1 MTFSVGDAETLDQ
14 ASPDVR
20 AAKAA
25 LAVSLRESARAEAP
39 YRHWDLSNIFGA
51 ETVSELTGLPF
62 PAPDLGGVSGTREL
76 HNNTRR
82 YFDQANI
89 EAFPVCRTIAETFQD
104 PETVKLIAEAT
115 GANLDGCY
123 LRIEYAQDIDGFWLA
138 PHTDLGVKK
147 LTMLYYLGD
156 EGQSDL
162 GTDIYTDGETWAKRS
177 TFSADCALVFVPS
190 DNTWHGFSPRS
201 IKGVRKSV
209 IINYVTD
216 EWRAREQLSYPNQP
230 IRT

>member
-1 MTFSVGDAETLDQ
+1 MTSNAGDAEILDQ
-14 ASPDVR
+14 ASTGVE

-25 LAVSLRESARAEAP
+25 LAASLKGAPRSEAP

-51 ETVSELTGLPF
+51 ETVAALSSLPF
-62 PAPDLGGVSGTREL
+62 PAPELGGVSGAREL

-82 YFDQANI
+82 YFDQDNI
-89 EAFPVCRTIAETFQD
+89 AAFPVCRTIAETFQD
-104 PETVKLIAEAT
+104 DDVVSLIEQTT

-123 LRIEYAQDIDGFWLA
+123 LRIEYAQDVDGFWLA

-156 EGQSDL
+156 EDQADL
-162 GTDIYTDGETWAKRS
+162 GTDIFVDGETWSKRS
-177 TFSADCALVFVPS
+177 TFTADSALVFVPS
-190 DNTWHGFSPRS
+190 NNTWHGFKSRP
-201 IKGVRKSV
+201 INGVRKSV

-216 EWRAREQLSYPNQP
+216 EWRAREQLAYPSRP
-230 IRT
+230 VRG

>member
-1 MTFSVGDAETLDQ
+1 MTVSAVGALSLGR
-14 ASPDVR
+14 ASFDLE
-20 AAKAA
+20 AAKAT
-25 LAVSLRESARAEAP
+25 LAASLRAAPRAEAP

-51 ETVSELTGLPF
+51 ETVAELNSLPF
-62 PAPDLGGVSGTREL
+62 PAPDLGGVSGAREL

-82 YFDQANI
+82 YFDADNI
-89 EAFPVCRTIAETFQD
+89 AAFPVCRTIAETFQD
-104 PETVKLIAEAT
+104 PETVAMIEQVT

-123 LRIEYAQDIDGFWLA
+123 LRIEYAQDVDGFWLA

-156 EGQSDL
+156 EDQADL
-162 GTDIYTDGETWAKRS
+162 GTDIYADADTWAKRS

-190 DNTWHGFSPRS
+190 NNTWHGFTPRP
-201 IKGVRKSV
+201 IGGVRKSV

-216 EWRAREQLSYPNQP
+216 EWRAREQLAYPSQP
-230 IRT
+230 VGV